1 MKISMDS
8 KNPRNTVL
16 LTQAKFKESAG
27 KPGRK
32 AQDKDSMVVSSL
44 FPDDMPEIVIVRHN
58 L

>member
-8 KNPRNTVL
+8 KSPRNTVL
-16 LTQAKFKESAG
+16 LTQAKFKKRS
-27 KPGRK
+27 RK
-32 AQDKDSMVVSSL
+32 AQDKDLLYGIVSSL